1 MSFATSSPINSHLD
15 NIEIGK
21 VIQAVDVLFISF
33 LTWGPRF
40 HCFHRCLQAWQK
52 ALKSRRVSHRRP
64 KSNLTGDL
72 QSFNCCQQWINMGDG
87 GWY

>member
-15 NIEIGK
+15 DIEIGK
-21 VIQAVDVLFISF
+21 VIQAVDVLS
-33 LTWGPRF
+33 P
-40 HCFHRCLQAWQK
+40 HRCLPQAWQK

-64 KSNLTGDL
+64 KSNLTGDQ
-72 QSFNCCQQWINMGDG
+72 QSFNCGQQWINMGDG